1 MNHFI
6 GIGTISDAYLN
17 GKVLRFILSVQQQ
30 KPAKIPCVIFTP
42 TDEIN
47 DFINKLQTS
56 KKLVSLKGKLSSYEF
71 ESKGKARFK
80 IDVVTYAKGIEQI

>member
-1 MNHFI
+1 MNQFI
-6 GIGTISDAYLN
+6 GIGTISDVYLN
-17 GKVLRFILSVQQQ
+17 GKVLRFNLTIQQ
-30 KPAKIPCVIFTP
+30 KKPATIPCVLFDP

-47 DFINKLQTS
+47 DFINSLQTS

-71 ESKGKARFK
+71 ESKGKTRFK